1 MVVGRGLSARL
12 DGDERREERIEVGR
26 RGPGQRGE
34 LGVRDRW
41 SDVPALVL
49 PVRREELRVS
59 LRDQLVDGL
68 ASAELLDEV
77 LLGDSRLAVLE
88 DVHERCPG
96 VDLLLPEQR
105 DDVAWLETLSGED
118 VARGRRALL
127 AWLALLRMVFRADR
141 HQYSDPMLF
150 GEPSRAALAAR
161 LRAETGR
168 VTPARL
174 LAVAIA
180 QAMVQAKYA
189 ADPEIP
195 EPADVRRELAP
206 LLASE
211 LPEPDPNA

>member
-1 MVVGRGLSARL
+1 
-12 DGDERREERIEVGR
+12 
-26 RGPGQRGE
+26 
-34 LGVRDRW
+34 
-41 SDVPALVL
+41 
-49 PVRREELRVS
+49 
-59 LRDQLVDGL
+59 
-68 ASAELLDEV
+68 
-77 LLGDSRLAVLE
+77 
-88 DVHERCPG
+88 
-96 VDLLLPEQR
+96 
-105 DDVAWLETLSGED
+105 
-118 VARGRRALL
+118 
-127 AWLALLRMVFRADR
+127 
-141 HQYSDPMLF
+141 MLF